1 MKLALSVFLAI
12 ALLFSGVPQPFCTEA
27 GTKIAAYAVDTNRS
41 TFQEIGDNYIDDR
54 VFVSFPLASEESL
67 SDFFPIAAAF
77 NWRTWEEKNLVKKYF
92 KIYKLTS
99 AYLI

>member
-41 TFQEIGDNYIDDR
+41 TFQEIGDYIDDR

-67 SDFFPIAAAF
+67 SDSFPIAAAL
-77 NWRTWEEKNLVKKYF
+77 NWRTWEEKKLVKKYF
-92 KIYKLTS
+92 KIFKLTS